1 MILSGRRTM
10 AAFRWTLPA
19 VQLDAIGSLVGAFV
33 DRKLDHVQDVRDVA
47 EEFPTKSRRCSTSR
61 QSNSSGSASGQKREA
76 IGAIVIR
83 RLEVHPF
90 TQKQIDLLSTFADQ
104 AVIAIENVRLFE
116 EVKQRNTALAQA
128 LEQQTATSAILQ
140 AIAASPTDIKPI
152 LAVVAENAAKL
163 CDGFDVVV
171 GLRQDQWLTVGAHYG
186 SIPLPVGRLPLQ
198 REWPAGRAVLDRRS
212 IHIDDLA
219 AAEDE
224 YPFGHS
230 LAASHGFR
238 TSLAIPIMRAEE
250 AIGVIG
256 IRRLE
261 VRPFS
266 SEQIELL
273 TTFASQAA
281 IAIENV
287 RLFEEVQ
294 TRNRQLTDALEQQTA
309 TGTILRAIASSPTDI
324 QPVLDAV
331 TESAGRLCDAYD
343 SAILLRE
350 GDHLA
355 WKSHHGPIPIDFDSW
370 PISRDWV
377 TGRSVVDRR
386 PVHVVDLSTELDE
399 YPVGSE
405 MALRL
410 GHRTMLAVPLL
421 REAEAIGALIIR
433 RDEVRAF
440 TPEQIAL
447 LTTFAD
453 QAVIAIENVRLFDEV
468 RTRSLELSDALQQ
481 QTATAEVLKII
492 SRSKYDLQSVLNTL
506 AESSARLCEATECLH
521 CRADRQAVLSK
532 WRAAGY
538 VPEYDALMKGVV
550 YDARSWHRWWPR
562 IAGRQ
567 VRSNRGCSVGSRVR
581 TSRRPASGGIP
592 HHTWRSAPEG
602 RYPQLACSFLRGKW
616 WIPSPDD
623 RSS

>member
-1 MILSGRRTM
+1 MQENPFQVGRGSITGRVGLSGEVIHIPDVLNDPEYTLFARTERVDDIERSWASHFCETARAGCVRM
-10 AAFRWTLPA
+10 GRPEVMTFSSREIELVQTFADQAVIAIENVRLFEEVQTRNRQLTETLEQQTATSTILRAIASSPTDIQPVLDTVAESAAKLCQAFDA
-19 VQLDAIGSLVGAFV
+19 VIFLKEGDDLAWKAHYGGIPMDFASRPIGRDWITGRAFV
-33 DRKLDHVQDVRDVA
+33 DRKPIHVQDVRNVGT
-47 EEFPTKSRRCSTSR
+47 EFPRSHADAARLGNRTLLAVPLLR
-61 QSNSSGSASGQKREA
+61 NEEA
-76 IGAIVIR
+76 LGAVVIR
-83 RLEVHPF
+83 RLEVQPF

-140 AIAASPTDIKPI
+140 AIAASPTDIKPV
-152 LAVVAENAAKL
+152 LAVVAENAARL

-171 GLRQDQWLTVGAHYG
+171 GLRQDDWLTVGAHHG

-198 REWPAGRAVLDRRS
+198 RDWPAGRAVLDRRP

-219 AAEDE
+219 AAKDE
-224 YPFGHS
+224 FPFGHS
-230 LAASHGFR
+230 LAVSHGFR
-238 TSLAIPIMRAEE
+238 TSLAIPIMRADE

-266 SEQIELL
+266 SEQIDLL

-355 WKSHHGPIPIDFDSW
+355 WKSHHGPIPIDFVSW

-377 TGRSVVDRR
+377 TGRSVVDRK
-386 PVHVVDLSTELDE
+386 PVHVIDLSTEVDE

-421 REAEAIGALIIR
+421 RESEAIGALIIR
-433 RDEVRAF
+433 RDEVRA
-440 TPEQIAL
+440 
-447 LTTFAD
+447 
-453 QAVIAIENVRLFDEV
+453 
-468 RTRSLELSDALQQ
+468 
-481 QTATAEVLKII
+481 
-492 SRSKYDLQSVLNTL
+492 
-506 AESSARLCEATECLH
+506 
-521 CRADRQAVLSK
+521 
-532 WRAAGY
+532 
-538 VPEYDALMKGVV
+538 V
-550 YDARSWHRWWPR
+550 Y
-562 IAGRQ
+562 
-567 VRSNRGCSVGSRVR
+567 
-581 TSRRPASGGIP
+581 T
-592 HHTWRSAPEG
+592 
-602 RYPQLACSFLRGKW
+602 
-616 WIPSPDD
+616 
-623 RSS
+623 